1 MDVGS
6 TEPFDLPTE
15 EADSGDGAL
24 LTSCS
29 PAGLKSS
36 GCLLSMFICK
46 DAFCMTRPHLFWQDL
61 NRRPR
66 VAQIREALFP
76 FRPRCLP
83 PPQGAA
89 GLAGGHLP
97 IRRPGS
103 FNTFVALLGEGF
115 PGGSAGE
122 NPPANA
128 RVAGSIPGSGRS
140 PGEGNGSPLQYPCLG
155 SPTDRGAWQ
164 AVYSPQGRQDLD
176 TT

>member
-1 MDVGS
+1 MTPWTAAYQAPPSMGFSRQEYWTGVPWLS
-6 TEPFDLPTE
+6 LRRE
-15 EADSGDGAL
+15 ERIEFKRQDRRV
-24 LTSCS
+24 
-29 PAGLKSS
+29 SS
-36 GCLLSMFICK
+36 GNIPGPWILESCAVLPPS
-46 DAFCMTRPHLFWQDL
+46 P
-61 NRRPR
+61 
-66 VAQIREALFP
+66 
-76 FRPRCLP
+76 LP

>member
-15 EADSGDGAL
+15 YSDSRDGAL

-36 GCLLSMFICK
+36 GCLLSMLVYK
-46 DAFCMTRPHLFWQDL
+46 GAFCMTRPHLLWQDS

-66 VAQIREALFP
+66 AAQTREALFP
-76 FRPRCLP
+76 FLPRCLP

-89 GLAGGHLP
+89 GLARGRLP
-97 IRRPGS
+97 IGRPGS
-103 FNTFVALLGEGF
+103 FTAFVALLGEGF
-115 PGGSAGE
+115 PGGSAGK

-128 RVAGSIPGSGRS
+128 RIAGSIPGSGRS
-140 PGEGNGSPLQYPCLG
+140 PGEGNGSQLQYCCLG
-155 SPTDRGAWQ
+155 NPTDRGAWQ
-164 AVYSPQGRQDLD
+164 ATYSPRGRQDLD